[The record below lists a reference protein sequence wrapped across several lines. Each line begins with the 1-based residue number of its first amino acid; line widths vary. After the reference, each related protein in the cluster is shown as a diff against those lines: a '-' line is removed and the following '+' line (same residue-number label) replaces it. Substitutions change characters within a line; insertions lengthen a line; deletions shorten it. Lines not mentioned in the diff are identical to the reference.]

1 MPFLFALVVLVFL
14 GWSVSLALVYPYG
27 GITDYDNTGLI
38 IEIDSLGPNF
48 AALQE
53 GDLILSIDGVPMIE
67 ARPIYG
73 NKRPGDTAHLMIQR
87 DGNMITV
94 PIRLVI
100 PSFDEKVNRLGP
112 LIVALIF
119 WGIGVGIQAFKPAS
133 EATNLFFLFFM
144 VTALLL
150 VAGVGSYLGPPWI
163 SSLVNIL
170 LWIIG
175 PLAVHFHFYFPQNT
189 PLKGRR
195 YLLIGLYAI
204 AILGGLP
211 YLIWGSQVVQS
222 SAWFPQYQLA
232 NRIFLA
238 INFLLAV
245 GLLFYS
251 YRNATTAGV
260 RGKIRIVVLG
270 GVLALLPLVALVVI
284 PDALLQVP
292 IIPYTYA
299 LLWLALLPLTYGYAI
314 FRHRLIEVER
324 HVNRGATF
332 ILVYSILGAFY
343 LILYVVL
350 SRLMPPEL
358 ANTAVVNTVLVLVL
372 ASVFV
377 PLHRRIQR
385 VVDTVFYG
393 GWYDYRFAVSQITQG
408 LEQLT
413 ELPDLAEAVSQ
424 RLITTLRLDETSVF
438 LSDLAGDF
446 SVIAVAPHPIEGDQ
460 TSVP

>member
-38 IEIDSLGPNF
+38 IEIDSLAPNF
-48 AALQE
+48 AVLQE

-332 ILVYSILGAFY
+332 ILVYSILGAF
-343 LILYVVL
+343 
-350 SRLMPPEL
+350 
-358 ANTAVVNTVLVLVL
+358 
-372 ASVFV
+372 
-377 PLHRRIQR
+377 
-385 VVDTVFYG
+385 
-393 GWYDYRFAVSQITQG
+393 
-408 LEQLT
+408 
-413 ELPDLAEAVSQ
+413 
-424 RLITTLRLDETSVF
+424 
-438 LSDLAGDF
+438 
-446 SVIAVAPHPIEGDQ
+446 
-460 TSVP
+460 